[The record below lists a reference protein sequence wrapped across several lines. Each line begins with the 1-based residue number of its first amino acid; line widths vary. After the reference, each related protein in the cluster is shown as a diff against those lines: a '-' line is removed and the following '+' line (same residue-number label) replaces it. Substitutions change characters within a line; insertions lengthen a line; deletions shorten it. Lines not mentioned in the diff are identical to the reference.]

1 MIYMS
6 VATEI
11 GVLDIKQ
18 TVKMAGPITARLQN
32 HSYTPRPEW
41 ACKVSF

>member
-1 MIYMS
+1 MS
-6 VATEI
+6 VAKEI
-11 GVLDIKQ
+11 GVLGIKQ